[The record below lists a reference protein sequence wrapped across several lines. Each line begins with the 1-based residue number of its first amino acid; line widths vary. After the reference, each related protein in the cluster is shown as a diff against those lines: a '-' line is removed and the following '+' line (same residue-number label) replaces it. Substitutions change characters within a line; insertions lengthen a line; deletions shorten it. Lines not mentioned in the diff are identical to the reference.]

1 MKIGFLFPGQGSQAV
16 GMGKDL
22 YDSYEEV
29 RNIYDNVQNIT
40 GIDIK
45 TLSFEGN
52 EKTLNETKYTQVAVL
67 TESLAIL
74 EILKKNGITPEMSAG
89 LSLGEYTA
97 LISGGVFDFQEGV
110 KLVQKRG
117 EIMQNLTPEGNW
129 KMAAILGLEE
139 QQVEQVCNSVQ
150 DGFVVPANYN
160 TIGQIVISGEENAV
174 IEAGEKAKEIGA
186 KKVSILKTA
195 GPFHTEKLEKCSEAL
210 REELNKVK
218 INTDVATKVVKNLDG
233 EIYTK
238 TDDVVDILSNHIMNP
253 VRFTKVL
260 KTMYEN
266 GVDTFIEVGN
276 GKTLSGFVKRMKF
289 GDNIKIMNIDNCTTL
304 ENVIKEVKENE

>member
-52 EKTLNETKYTQVAVL
+52 EEALNETKYTQVAVL

-160 TIGQIVISGEENAV
+160 TLVKLLFQ
-174 IEAGEKAKEIGA
+174 EKK
-186 KKVSILKTA
+186 
-195 GPFHTEKLEKCSEAL
+195 
-210 REELNKVK
+210 
-218 INTDVATKVVKNLDG
+218 
-233 EIYTK
+233 
-238 TDDVVDILSNHIMNP
+238 MQ
-253 VRFTKVL
+253 
-260 KTMYEN
+260 
-266 GVDTFIEVGN
+266 
-276 GKTLSGFVKRMKF
+276 
-289 GDNIKIMNIDNCTTL
+289 
-304 ENVIKEVKENE
+304 